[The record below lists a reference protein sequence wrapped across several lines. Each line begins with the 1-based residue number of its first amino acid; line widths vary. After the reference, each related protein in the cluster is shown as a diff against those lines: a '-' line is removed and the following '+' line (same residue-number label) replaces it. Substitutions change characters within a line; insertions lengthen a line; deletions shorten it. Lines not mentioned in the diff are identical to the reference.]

1 MSKED
6 FLDIIQKEQ
15 LIKPMLNR
23 NPKNLVNVFGYY
35 YNEGWVVYETDERAT
50 VFRSKTLETEEKA
63 LLELLEWL
71 RDQHYIDSL

>member
-63 LLELLEWL
+63 LFELLEWL

>member
-23 NPKNLVNVFGYY
+23 NPNNLVNVFGYY
-35 YNEGWVVYETDERAT
+35 YNEGWIVYETDERAT
-50 VFRSKTLETEEKA
+50 VFRSKTFETEEKA